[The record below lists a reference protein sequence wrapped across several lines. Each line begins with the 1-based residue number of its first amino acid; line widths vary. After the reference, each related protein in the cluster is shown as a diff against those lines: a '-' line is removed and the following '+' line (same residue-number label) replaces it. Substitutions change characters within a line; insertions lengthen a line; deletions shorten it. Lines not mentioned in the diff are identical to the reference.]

1 MVDVRRTKFRKD
13 VFQNLVELNDAVITI
28 LFAISTLMS
37 GSLRVE
43 LVAKG
48 SRRRWKVIAGVAGVV
63 ALVIV
68 VVVLLVVFLTKDDE
82 SPDSVPQT
90 SSGRGP
96 SLEDV
101 LDRKYTAKDFNGTL
115 LAGGEFIYR
124 KTNGHVYLYNMES
137 NTETA
142 LLTDDDL
149 SSALQTSISTVDPKN
164 HQLVVWA
171 PQGNGYVYV
180 HGNNI
185 VYRSSAADIVDKV
198 ITSTGVVGL
207 IYHGIPDWVYEEEVF
222 SSNKA
227 LWFSPNG
234 EWLAFA
240 SFNDT
245 VARVMNI
252 PYYGPP
258 GNLEFQYTRAIPLR
272 YPKVLKISEPSGW
285 IDLFTPPKF
294 SQDGSRLVLIH
305 PQDQGSG
312 LGSYRHVTLVDRSSN
327 TPVSLTSG
335 QFVVT
340 HIHSWDYEQGLI
352 YFMATKEGAPSQ
364 LHLYS
369 VSDSAT
375 SAPHL
380 ATCLSC
386 NVKTS
391 NNDDCLYCSAE
402 FGESSSHY
410 VFTCLGPGI
419 PQVSLYNR
427 VSHTQLISHHQITM
441 WEDNTETKDLVK
453 EILVPRIEVMDV
465 EVADG
470 FKAKVQLWLPPDID
484 TSGSKKYPLLV
495 VVYGGPDSFQVTER
509 FQVDWSTYLTTNKSY
524 IYAAIDGRGSGL
536 KGNSMLFAGYR
547 QLGSVEI
554 TDQINV
560 TKHLQD
566 TLGYIDNSRSAIWG
580 WSYGGYST
588 GMVLAKDS
596 QNVFKCG
603 MSVAPVS
610 DWIYYDSIYTERYM
624 GLPTVSDNLGGY
636 VESSLINKVAELKGK
651 QFLLIHGTLDD
662 NVHYQQSMMLARALE
677 LNDIPFSQQTY
688 PDEEHGLSGVRP
700 HLYHTLD
707 HFLEEC
713 FQ

>member
-1 MVDVRRTKFRKD
+1 
-13 VFQNLVELNDAVITI
+13 
-28 LFAISTLMS
+28 
-37 GSLRVE
+37 
-43 LVAKG
+43 
-48 SRRRWKVIAGVAGVV
+48 
-63 ALVIV
+63 
-68 VVVLLVVFLTKDDE
+68 
-82 SPDSVPQT
+82 
-90 SSGRGP
+90 
-96 SLEDV
+96 
-101 LDRKYTAKDFNGTL
+101 
-115 LAGGEFIYR
+115 
-124 KTNGHVYLYNMES
+124 MES

-149 SSALQTSISTVDPKN
+149 IPITAVTFEISADKKYLMVSHSYTRIFRHTFLAYYDIINLETRESSALQTSISTVDPKN

-185 VYRSSAADIVDKV
+185 VYRSSAADILDKV

-352 YFMATKEGAPSQ
+352 GRRWLLRNIMRKHRRLKVDCSGGRWLLRNIMRKHRRLKVDCSGGRWLSRNIMNRLKRHGKYFMATKEGAPSQ

-391 NNDDCLYCSAE
+391 NDDDCLYCSAE

-427 VSHTQLISHHQITM
+427 SHHQITM

-536 KGNSMLFAGYR
+536 KGNNMLFAGYR

-566 TLGYIDNSRSAIWG
+566 TLGYIDSSRSAIWG

>member
-1 MVDVRRTKFRKD
+1 
-13 VFQNLVELNDAVITI
+13 A
-28 LFAISTLMS
+28 
-37 GSLRVE
+37 
-43 LVAKG
+43 
-48 SRRRWKVIAGVAGVV
+48 
-63 ALVIV
+63 
-68 VVVLLVVFLTKDDE
+68 
-82 SPDSVPQT
+82 
-90 SSGRGP
+90 
-96 SLEDV
+96 
-101 LDRKYTAKDFNGTL
+101 
-115 LAGGEFIYR
+115 
-124 KTNGHVYLYNMES
+124 
-137 NTETA
+137 
-142 LLTDDDL
+142 
-149 SSALQTSISTVDPKN
+149 
-164 HQLVVWA
+164 
-171 PQGNGYVYV
+171 
-180 HGNNI
+180 
-185 VYRSSAADIVDKV
+185 
-198 ITSTGVVGL
+198 
-207 IYHGIPDWVYEEEVF
+207 
-222 SSNKA
+222 
-227 LWFSPNG
+227 
-234 EWLAFA
+234 
-240 SFNDT
+240 
-245 VARVMNI
+245 
-252 PYYGPP
+252 
-258 GNLEFQYTRAIPLR
+258 
-272 YPKVLKISEPSGW
+272 LKISEPSGW

-340 HIHSWDYEQGLI
+340 HIHSWDYEQGVI

-391 NNDDCLYCSAE
+391 NNDDCLYSSAE
-402 FGESSSHY
+402 FGESSSQY
-410 VFTCLGPGI
+410 VLTCLGPGI

-427 VSHTQLISHHQITM
+427 SHHQITM

-536 KGNSMLFAGYR
+536 KGNNMLFAGYR

-566 TLGYIDNSRSAIWG
+566 TLGYIDSSRSAIWG

>member
-1 MVDVRRTKFRKD
+1 
-13 VFQNLVELNDAVITI
+13 
-28 LFAISTLMS
+28 
-37 GSLRVE
+37 
-43 LVAKG
+43 
-48 SRRRWKVIAGVAGVV
+48 
-63 ALVIV
+63 
-68 VVVLLVVFLTKDDE
+68 
-82 SPDSVPQT
+82 
-90 SSGRGP
+90 
-96 SLEDV
+96 
-101 LDRKYTAKDFNGTL
+101 
-115 LAGGEFIYR
+115 
-124 KTNGHVYLYNMES
+124 MES

-149 SSALQTSISTVDPKN
+149 IPSTAVTFDISADKKYLMVSHSYTRIFRHTFLAYYDIINLETRESNALQTSISTVDPKN

-185 VYRSSAADIVDKV
+185 VYRSSAADILDKV

-272 YPKVLKISEPSGW
+272 YPKPGTPNPLVSLTVVNLGATSSTFNIEPPATLANEDPILSAVTWANNDEVVAVWMNRVQNNAEIVIYNITAGTYETVLKISEPSGW

-340 HIHSWDYEQGLI
+340 QIHSWDYEQGLI

-369 VSDSAT
+369 VSDSAI

-427 VSHTQLISHHQITM
+427 SHHQITM
-441 WEDNTETKDLVK
+441 WEDNTEMKDLVK

-536 KGNSMLFAGYR
+536 KGNNMLFAGYR

-566 TLGYIDNSRSAIWG
+566 TLGYIDSSRSAIWG

-624 GLPTVSDNLGGY
+624 GLPIVSDNLGGY

-677 LNDIPFSQQTY
+677 LNDIPFSQQTL
-688 PDEEHGLSGVRP
+688 EHVVLSLNVKVLP
-700 HLYHTLD
+700 AL
-707 HFLEEC
+707 
-713 FQ
+713 

>member
-1 MVDVRRTKFRKD
+1 MSDIGVTSVFATNTSVRHFERSPVSRVTTPTNTPI
-13 VFQNLVELNDAVITI
+13 VVNDAAYLENSK
-28 LFAISTLMS
+28 LFCDSSQLTADCFEKLPDQIISTAEDGEIEVRIS
-37 GSLRVE
+37 E

-82 SPDSVPQT
+82 SPDSIPQT

-115 LAGGEFIYR
+115 LAVVSAPDYGLGGPGLDSRLITWVIFPKGEI
-124 KTNGHVYLYNMES
+124 TQWSLGES
-137 NTETA
+137 N
-142 LLTDDDL
+142 
-149 SSALQTSISTVDPKN
+149 ALQTSISTVDPKN

-185 VYRSSAADIVDKV
+185 VYRSSAADILDKV

-207 IYHGIPDWVYEEEVF
+207 IYHGIPDWVYEVKFVSEEVF

-272 YPKVLKISEPSGW
+272 YPKVGDSTTFNSLKVEISKIAGCIVNHMTKCRSVRILVKDTYAVFLSPAQGLGYHGYEGYQPCTVLAVLKISEPSGW

-340 HIHSWDYEQGLI
+340 QIHSWDYEQGLI
-352 YFMATKEGAPSQ
+352 DTLS
-364 LHLYS
+364 YS
-369 VSDSAT
+369 SDEDIVVADMMLE
-375 SAPHL
+375 PEKKKWVHDI
-380 ATCLSC
+380 
-386 NVKTS
+386 NKKRKV
-391 NNDDCLYCSAE
+391 
-402 FGESSSHY
+402 FGE
-410 VFTCLGPGI
+410 V
-419 PQVSLYNR
+419 LY
-427 VSHTQLISHHQITM
+427 
-441 WEDNTETKDLVK
+441 
-453 EILVPRIEVMDV
+453 
-465 EVADG
+465 
-470 FKAKVQLWLPPDID
+470 
-484 TSGSKKYPLLV
+484 
-495 VVYGGPDSFQVTER
+495 
-509 FQVDWSTYLTTNKSY
+509 
-524 IYAAIDGRGSGL
+524 
-536 KGNSMLFAGYR
+536 
-547 QLGSVEI
+547 
-554 TDQINV
+554 
-560 TKHLQD
+560 
-566 TLGYIDNSRSAIWG
+566 
-580 WSYGGYST
+580 
-588 GMVLAKDS
+588 
-596 QNVFKCG
+596 
-603 MSVAPVS
+603 
-610 DWIYYDSIYTERYM
+610 
-624 GLPTVSDNLGGY
+624 TV
-636 VESSLINKVAELKGK
+636 
-651 QFLLIHGTLDD
+651 
-662 NVHYQQSMMLARALE
+662 
-677 LNDIPFSQQTY
+677 
-688 PDEEHGLSGVRP
+688 
-700 HLYHTLD
+700 
-707 HFLEEC
+707 
-713 FQ
+713 